1 MASASSTANNLTFE
15 LTNQLQDMQSA
26 GVRGA
31 TNAIPMISEQ
41 FLRLQD
47 QAGST
52 TGALSQMLSTF
63 TGPTGIL
70 AIGTLGLQALPSVI
84 DFFSGVREEAEK
96 TAEEVG
102 SLKEATDQLITGFES
117 KLPDFQIA
125 DAGQARRSVEGLEQ
139 SIQSREQLIEDLE
152 EALGA
157 AGAEQAQL
165 SRGAARFAN
174 LADQTIQKLIRRNER
189 VIEQERGLRRA
200 IQERLDLREDEV
212 GQAELLRSMQG
223 VIVEQE
229 DERAKKNED
238 AAEARREE
246 LQALRDIKRVQA
258 AISGTKQQ
266 DRVGAVL
273 ADPRRDL
280 RANLRQNIQDSRL
293 VGSDGELGRRPIGLS
308 PSAQGLQAARA
319 AGIIDEFQ
327 KFPELLDSMEKK
339 QKQTFGQGIQ
349 LAAQLGTT
357 LDQAFEQGIDS
368 AEEFAKTV
376 LPLLGQIIGTIAGGP
391 AGGAIGGAAG
401 QIAALP
407 FAEGGPVRGEGGTTE
422 DHIPAWLSH
431 REFVVQAESAMQ
443 APTVLRAMNDNPAVA
458 QMVEGMIAGRAG
470 LGEVATTSNAPMI
483 VHNG

>member
-139 SIQSREQLIEDLE
+139 SIQSREQLLEDLR
-152 EALGA
+152 EALEA
-157 AGAEQAQL
+157 TGAEQAQL
-165 SRGAARFAN
+165 SRGAARFAQ
-174 LADQTIQKLIRRNER
+174 LEDSAIRQLIQRNEQQIR
-189 VIEQERGLRRA
+189 QERALSRS
-200 IQERLDLREDEV
+200 ISERLGSREEEV
-212 GQAELLRSMQG
+212 DQAELLKSTQG
-223 VIVEQE
+223 IVVDQ
-229 DERAKKNED
+229 NED
-238 AAEARREE
+238 AAEATQKE
-246 LQALRDIKRVQA
+246 LQALQEIQRISA
-258 AISGTKQQ
+258 ATDGTMQQ

-293 VGSDGELGRRPIGLS
+293 VGSDRELGRRPIGSS

-327 KFPELLDSMEKK
+327 KFPELLDSMEKE